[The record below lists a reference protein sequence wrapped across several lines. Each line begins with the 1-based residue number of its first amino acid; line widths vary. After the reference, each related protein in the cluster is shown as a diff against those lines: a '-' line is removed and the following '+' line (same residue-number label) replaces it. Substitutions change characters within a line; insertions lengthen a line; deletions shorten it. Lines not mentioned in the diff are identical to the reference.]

1 MKNEEYSCCESYTNS
16 SFFILYTSFRPPLN
30 SALAYPSFR
39 GRAELRPWSAT
50 LNRVKEASE
59 STFFTLSHLST
70 HIIYIYYFFL
80 FNSKEN
86 DDYDKLLIVSEE
98 KGCFSCTVTYHHER
112 KSYADGINRF

>member
-1 MKNEEYSCCESYTNS
+1 MKNEEFSCCESYTNS
-16 SFFILYTSFRPPLN
+16 SFFILYTSFRPLLN

-59 STFFTLSHLST
+59 STLFTLSHLST
-70 HIIYIYYFFL
+70 HIIYILFL
-80 FNSKEN
+80 FFNSKEN